1 MYFFNNEEPCI
12 HVARD
17 NQDLNNEYENFVH
30 TGAYDYGEFF
40 EEINFAARII
50 EALDQNQMVQ
60 GLGKMFHQ
68 EFRDQFPS
76 RGTRKNAFHD
86 AKILALRS
94 QNPTYAPF
102 KGKKGLFEAVKEAVS
117 KGYIWKFIIDVP
129 WHASF
134 FFRDDQIYT
143 FPFQHRYAV
152 LYSGQA
158 KHIFFDEFGKY
169 DLLREDDDVNNLYKI
184 ASSEEWVEY
193 IAEEEGI
200 GVQKFREKVHNICS
214 SYDGD
219 IPEGAAVNR
228 LAKKYGLMTEYRNPD
243 SILNEG
249 ALLTGNQHVNNEDDY
264 NDGAEEKA
272 VWLAFIDKAK
282 NYPAQDEGA
291 KKGKAHPKLYQGSH
305 VFEVEVPS
313 NWLAIK
319 GNKGTNAPRLETV
332 EDCLNSYES
341 PMDMS
346 KDLSRN
352 DEWVVPDTTGR
363 LPLHYIKGVWDKGEF
378 PGAPHFMSL
387 ESFVDL
393 MEQKY
398 SERMPGGQTHVERG
412 DVSKKELDVLKNE
425 FEELERIRNWCS
437 SASEASE
444 KIESQIE
451 SIEEILEE
459 LSEEEKEIKELEKK
473 EQKLEEIVEEEKKK
487 EEKRW
492 RKLRELKDKGEDASH
507 INSGMTEKRREAGN
521 KKSKVEDKLERL
533 INWRK
538 RSLEQISTYFGAL
551 QTSVTSRNSTLE
563 GIQNELSKNGI
574 DAKLNET
581 SLQEFLKK
589 AESQDKMT
597 EESIATEIMEVHK
610 KAAKK
615 WEENKHK
622 TEVITEKMESDLRD
636 KSKNFRIVE
645 TSLKE
650 IYSLLSTQD
659 LADETKQKLKESLK
673 KEWRKE

>member
-1 MYFFNNEEPCI
+1 M
-12 HVARD
+12 ARYP
-17 NQDLNNEYENFVH
+17 QDLNNEYENFVH
-30 TGAYDYGEFF
+30 TDAYDYGEFF

-50 EALDQNQMVQ
+50 EEVDQNHMVQ
-60 GLGKMFHQ
+60 GLGKMFYQ
-68 EFRDQFPS
+68 EYRDQFPD

-102 KGKKGLFEAVKEAVS
+102 KGKRGLQEAVREAVS
-117 KGYIWKFIIDVP
+117 RGYIWKFIIDVP

-152 LYSGQA
+152 LYTGQA

-169 DLLREDDDVNNLYKI
+169 DLLREDDDVNDLYKVE
-184 ASSEEWVEY
+184 SSEEWVEY
-193 IAEEEGI
+193 IAEEKGI
-200 GVQKFREKVHNICS
+200 DVQKVREKVQSLCD

-228 LAKKYGLMTEYRNPD
+228 LAKKHGLMTEYRNPD

-249 ALLTGNQHVNNEDDY
+249 ALLTGNQHVVDEDDY

-291 KKGKAHPKLYQGSH
+291 KSGDHHPKLYDGSV

-319 GNKGTNAPRLETV
+319 GHKKASHPRLESV
-332 EDCLNSYES
+332 EDCLNSYNS

-346 KDLSRN
+346 NDLSRD
-352 DEWVVPDTTGR
+352 DEWVIPDTTGR

-398 SERMPGGQTHVERG
+398 PERLPGGQTHVESG
-412 DVSKKELDVLKNE
+412 DVSKKELEVLQNE
-425 FEELERIRNWCS
+425 FEELEKIRNRC
-437 SASEASE
+437 ASVSE
-444 KIESQIE
+444 ESERIESLME
-451 SIEEILEE
+451 SIEEEIEE
-459 LSEEEKEIKELEKK
+459 ISEHEQEIKELEKK
-473 EQKLEEIVEEEKKK
+473 KQKMKEIMEEE
-487 EEKRW
+487 
-492 RKLRELKDKGEDASH
+492 ELDPGV
-507 INSGMTEKRREAGN
+507 TERRREARG
-521 KKSKVEDKLERL
+521 KKNEFENKLENRRD
-533 INWRK
+533 WRK
-538 RSLEQISTYFGAL
+538 RTVDQITAKSEYLESAV
-551 QTSVTSRNSTLE
+551 SSRNSTLKWVT
-563 GIQNELSKNGI
+563 NELSKNGI
-574 DAKLNET
+574 DATLNET
-581 SLQEFLKK
+581 SLQDFMKK
-589 AESQDKMT
+589 AEGQDKMT
-597 EESIATEIMEVHK
+597 EKSIATEIMEAHK
-610 KAAKK
+610 KAAQK
-615 WEENKHK
+615 WEDNKHES
-622 TEVITEKMESDLRD
+622 EVITEKMESDLKE
-636 KSKNFRIVE
+636 KSQKFRIIK
-645 TSLKE
+645 TAPKE
-650 IYSLLSTQD
+650 IYSLLHTEN
-659 LADETKQKLKESLK
+659 LADETREELKKSLKEGWQ
-673 KEWRKE
+673 KE